1 MTVPVAVLV
10 METARERQELEA
22 LLGPR
27 RASELQAELHE
38 QAMTFARRVA
48 PDAFHTAQPGARLSE
63 AVGRVYEA
71 SGELRLVVVW
81 PELIRLGDRHAAGA
95 LEDLQSGADVVFG
108 PVVDGGLYL
117 LGLRQ
122 PAPDLLERLDVA
134 LRDGDPGTLA
144 LAAASELGLEIGL
157 LQVERALRT
166 ASDVEAALSDPST
179 PGNVRRILSEAPA
192 GR

>member
-1 MTVPVAVLV
+1 VTAVLV
-10 METARERQELEA
+10 MEDGSGRPELEP

-27 RASELQAELHE
+27 LASELQAELRE
-38 QAMTFARRVA
+38 QARALAGRVA
-48 PDAFHTAQPGARLSE
+48 QGAFHTAQSGARLSD
-63 AVGRVYEA
+63 AVGRVYAE
-71 SGELRLVVVW
+71 GEGVPLLVVW
-81 PELIRLGDRHAAGA
+81 PELVRLDDRHAAGA

-117 LGLRQ
+117 LGLRK

-134 LRDGDPGTLA
+134 LANGDPGALG

-157 LQVERALRT
+157 LRVERALRT
-166 ASDVEAALSDPST
+166 ASDLEAALADPGT
-179 PGNVRRILSEAPA
+179 PENVRRILSEARA